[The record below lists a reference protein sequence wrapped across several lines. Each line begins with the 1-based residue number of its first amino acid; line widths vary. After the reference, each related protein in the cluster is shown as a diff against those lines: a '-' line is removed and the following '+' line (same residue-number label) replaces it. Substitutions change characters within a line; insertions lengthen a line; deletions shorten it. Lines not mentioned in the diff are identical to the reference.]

1 LESAVAVRPVRLF
14 GDPVLTTPAQEVASF
29 DAELR
34 RLVRDLDD
42 TLRDQQGAGLAAPQ
56 LGVGLRVFVFRDEDA
71 AGHLVNPVLTFP
83 DEEEQDGPEGCLSLP
98 GLYFDTKRRL
108 NVIAKGCTVRGD
120 PVQVVGTGSLARC
133 LQHETDHL
141 DGVLFINRMDAQRR
155 KAAMRAI
162 RAASWFNPVSPPAV
176 KVSPHPMTTGYH

>member
-1 LESAVAVRPVRLF
+1 MAVRPVRLF
-14 GDPVLTTPAQEVASF
+14 GDPVLTTPAQPVTTF

-34 RLVRDLDD
+34 RLARDLDD

-56 LGVGLRVFVFRDEDA
+56 LGVGLRVFVFHDEDA

-83 DEEEQDGPEGCLSLP
+83 DEEEQDGPEGCLSVP

-108 NVIAKGCTVRGD
+108 NVIAKGRTVRGD

-141 DGVLFINRMDAQRR
+141 DGVLFIDRMDAQRR

-176 KVSPHPMTTGYH
+176 KVSPHPMTSGYR